1 MLYKLLDFLHTPQS
15 SSEFIAETKPATKA
29 YIDIAEEERRASI
42 TTFDFFPSSY
52 RAGNWDNESRLKSS
66 AELKYAAVL
75 RESYP
80 ANSLR
85 DANCER
91 GLLPIRLSYVESLVM
106 ALWSRLYLHVL
117 ICSTLAIMP
126 LLVLAEGK
134 KLSLP
139 RFASIKSNEVNA
151 RVGPSIKSSIEWV
164 FIKKGEPVEII
175 EEYEQWRQ
183 IQDIKGE
190 GGWVHSSVLSG
201 KRSVIIISPNPVKLT
216 KAPNDIHKVRA
227 IVHNKVRCLLNKCQ
241 NDYCQISCQKKKGW
255 LPKGDLWGVYK
266 NE

>member
-1 MLYKLLDFLHTPQS
+1 MLYKLLDFLHKSKS
-15 SSEFIAETKPATKA
+15 SSEFVEETKPLTKA
-29 YIDIAEEERRASI
+29 YIEAAEEERQVST
-42 TTFDFFPSSY
+42 TTFVLFRNSTSTD
-52 RAGNWDNESRLKSS
+52 NWDNESRRESS
-66 AELKYAAVL
+66 AEFKYDAVL
-75 RESYP
+75 RDSSP
-80 ANSLR
+80 ANLLR
-85 DANCER
+85 DASCKR
-91 GLLPIRLSYVESLVM
+91 SLLPIKLSYVENLVM
-106 ALWSRLYLHVL
+106 VLWARLYLNVL

-216 KAPNDIHKVRA
+216 KAPNDIHNVRA

-241 NDYCQISCQKKKGW
+241 NDYCQISCQKKTGW
-255 LPKGDLWGVYK
+255 LPKADLWGIYK